1 MLKKI
6 FNRFIHKLQKIYYQ
20 SIKNKLELKK
30 LKRIKDPT
38 LQSIISALLPFDIN
52 KLSREESEWVKKI
65 EDMRNELRAS
75 VKEIEVINYGAG
87 TPKSQLNTD
96 GMHKGRT
103 STVTIGRACL
113 ASVPH
118 EWGLLMFKI
127 IRSFKPEVCIE
138 LGTCLG
144 ISSSYLASALEIN
157 KKGHVITIEGVPSY
171 AKIAK
176 ENFDKLGLKRVRT
189 EIGRFQDVLDDIL
202 KEIKTVDYAF
212 IDGHHDEIATIN
224 YFNKIYPFLSQDA
237 IIMFDDINWSK
248 GMKNAWNTIKR
259 DKRIKFT
266 IDLYKLG
273 ICVVST
279 SLNNKNIF
287 KFFLE

>member
-1 MLKKI
+1 MLKKF
-6 FNRFIHKLQKIYYQ
+6 FNRFIHKLQKIYFQ

-30 LKRIKDPT
+30 LKQIKDPT
-38 LQSIISALLPFDIN
+38 LQSIISALLQFDIN
-52 KLSREESEWVKKI
+52 KLSIEESEWVKKI
-65 EDMRNELRAS
+65 EDIRNELRAS
-75 VKEIEVINYGAG
+75 VKEIEVVNYGAG
-87 TPKSQLNTD
+87 SPDSKLTTD
-96 GMHKGRT
+96 EMFKGRV
-103 STVTIGRACL
+103 SQETVSQISH
-113 ASVPH
+113 ASIPFKY
-118 EWGLLMFKI
+118 GLLLFKI
-127 IRSFKPEVCIE
+127 IRNFKPNNSLE

-144 ISSSYLASALEIN
+144 ISTSYLASALEIN
-157 KKGHVITIEGVPSY
+157 NKCKLITIEGAPSLSL
-171 AKIAK
+171 IAK
-176 ENFDKLGLKRVRT
+176 ENFEKLGLKRVRA

-248 GMKNAWNTIKR
+248 GMKNAWNSIKR

-287 KFFLE
+287 KFFQ